1 MKTTFVKQ
9 ILAAAAMICALMM
22 MSSCEKELPVVIES
36 EVYDEGEAGVV
47 SMSPT
52 DDGTALS
59 YESWIMVRGVTKGS
73 FDNRVSV
80 ILNGSMPNVEE
91 THDVAIWETGEF
103 SSSISREAEP
113 EVRTEGFV
121 TVTDSVLVYTVSCD
135 EFEFSYRL
143 CYEVGVY
150 DDGVTRQIMPYHY
163 FSNIRDNGG
172 VLEDADS
179 YVDGDYAYARKIYR
193 HSITV
198 DFGGESYDVEAAI
211 TLRRALGP
219 ASEPYILRSEIVD
232 KSIEPLPS
240 EDGFLSSV
248 TVKSAMSTGEEATE
262 TYSVELPVFAESS
275 TGEAVTIYGSIDD
288 IELMGAEMVETSRSY
303 DDGGEYIVLERISE
317 DCVLHYNGFDVVIP
331 FVRYAAEFDNIV
343 LQDNMNGY
351 EFDEESIRV
360 TNADWTLVQEKEEGA
375 YYMLSLTV
383 EVEIAG
389 LVVEGVYDGG
399 FAFMK

>member
-59 YESWIMVRGVTKGS
+59 YESWIMVKGVTKGS

-91 THDVAIWETGEF
+91 TRGVVEWKLSEF
-103 SSSISREAEP
+103 GSSISREAEP

-121 TVTDSVLVYTVSCD
+121 TVTDSVLVYTVYCN

-240 EDGFLSSV
+240 GDGFLSSV

-262 TYSVELPVFAESS
+262 TYSVELPVGGEVNYAPAVDLECDFADVSFEK
-275 TGEAVTIYGSIDD
+275 
-288 IELMGAEMVETSRSY
+288 IEMENISVGAEPGSDYITLRRI
-303 DDGGEYIVLERISE
+303 DGKCIVR
-317 DCVLHYNGFDVVIP
+317 YNYFEAEIP
-331 FVRYAAEFDNIV
+331 FYSYTAVFDNGV
-343 LQDNMNGY
+343 LLEELASYQYDISKA
-351 EFDEESIRV
+351 EISDEWYLQ
-360 TNADWTLVQEKEEGA
+360 NEKETHDSYALDLTVKIPIGD
-375 YYMLSLTV
+375 LTV
-383 EVEIAG
+383 EG
-389 LVVEGVYDGG
+389 LYSGMFY
-399 FAFMK
+399 FMK